1 MHRLLTSPKVTDR
14 HQIEKIRKG
23 SQCLFDNIDDE
34 YHDADL
40 FFTIQHLPDF
50 VTPWEGPCNASD
62 STDPCSAEYNKT
74 KDNFGEMIFPKDLNS
89 TVFGRIKAIKYIEI
103 EDYLGPNKKTWQC
116 EDWKKSNLTEREKNQ
131 IQFDKVRIGN
141 SQVLAKVRSDR
152 IGHQTHRGKIPNE
165 S

>member
-1 MHRLLTSPKVTDR
+1 MF
-14 HQIEKIRKG
+14 E
-23 SQCLFDNIDDE
+23 NIDEE
-34 YHDADL
+34 YLNADL
-40 FFTIQHLPDF
+40 LLSVNKLPDF

-62 STDPCSAEYNKT
+62 STDPCSTQYDKT
-74 KDNFGEMIFPKDLNS
+74 KDNFGEIIFPKDLNS

-103 EDYLGPNKKTWQC
+103 EDYLGPNKETWRC

-141 SQVLAKVRSDR
+141 SKVRSKVWSER
-152 IGHQTHRGKIPNE
+152 IGHQTHRGKISNE